1 MLITNLLPQTGVYV
15 HMSSHHS
22 TANDVFTPLE
32 SDGVTPK
39 LLGAWRYL
47 LGSREADEEVADEQ
61 NAQDEADVAR
71 VSGGT
76 RR

>member
-32 SDGVTPK
+32 PDGVTPK
-39 LLGAWRYL
+39 LLEAWRYL
-47 LGSREADEEVADEQ
+47 LGAREADEEGADEQ
-61 NAQDEADVAR
+61 NVEDEGDVGR
-71 VSGGT
+71 GSGGA